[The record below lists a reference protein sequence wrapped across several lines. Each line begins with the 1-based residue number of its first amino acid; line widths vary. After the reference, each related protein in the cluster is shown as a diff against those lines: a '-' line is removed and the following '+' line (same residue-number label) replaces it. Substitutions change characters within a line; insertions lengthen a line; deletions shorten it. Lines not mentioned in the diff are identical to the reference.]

1 VADIHDAHNH
11 YGLVFAAPMFATATA
26 CRAGFGYLGIWSSRA
41 PRLMR
46 LGYESWTRSPK
57 EREGSLHDELVEFAR
72 ESSDLITRELER
84 GIEDLEGFGEPRPAP
99 NR

>member
-1 VADIHDAHNH
+1 MRDGYDD
-11 YGLVFAAPMFATATA
+11 YGVVFAAPVLATATA
-26 CRAGFGYLGIWSSRA
+26 CRAGLGYLGIWSSRA

-57 EREGSLHDELVEFAR
+57 EREGSLQEELVDFAR
-72 ESSDLITRELER
+72 ESHELITREMER
-84 GIEDLEGFGEPRPAP
+84 GVEDLEGFGEPRPVQ